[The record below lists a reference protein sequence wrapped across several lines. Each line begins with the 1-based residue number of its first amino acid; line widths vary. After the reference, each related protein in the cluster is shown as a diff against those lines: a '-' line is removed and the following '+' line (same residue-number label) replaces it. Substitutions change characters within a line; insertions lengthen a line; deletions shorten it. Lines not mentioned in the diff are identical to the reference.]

1 VSSDVQE
8 CQQSPVKLQNRL
20 INNGVTTLRVR
31 IESQQCSTLCFRFC
45 VEAASRV
52 DVDLSEQ
59 NTKSVT
65 VKPPFSEF
73 LAAPPAPHLITD
85 EKTTEKPRSISPR

>member
-31 IESQQCSTLCFRFC
+31 IESQQCSTLRFRFC

-52 DVDLSEQ
+52 DVNLSKQ
-59 NTKSVT
+59 KTKSVT
-65 VKPPFSEF
+65 VKPPFS
-73 LAAPPAPHLITD
+73 A
-85 EKTTEKPRSISPR
+85 SIAEGIDQAVDKLQQAISD